1 MLAFG
6 WNEKVEYTRDCCYA
20 LLDRLN
26 MSMFQL
32 GKSKVGIQIRVINGR
47 ETLHYI
53 GNQKG
58 VTRSF
63 GKTL

>member
-47 ETLHYI
+47 ET
-53 GNQKG
+53 
-58 VTRSF
+58 T
-63 GKTL
+63 KTGSEVGGYVKYKKITF